1 VSLVAR
7 IAQGAEFR
15 STLANPDEWLVNS
28 LAGPGTYA
36 GKRVTI
42 KGALGL
48 APVFSAVSIISE
60 TIGSLPFKVFQD
72 VGAGDQK
79 IEARTHRA
87 WSMIHDSPCPS
98 IPAHRFWSAV
108 TAHLLLWGNAF
119 LEKRRGTSGLV
130 EELGLLDPARI
141 KVEWDGARKRFII
154 EGPPRHTFSEDDVVH
169 LTGFSLDGI
178 VGESVISR
186 CRQSF
191 GTVIAR
197 EEFEGTFYK
206 RGAVHSG
213 ILEHPESIGPKGLK
227 NLRKSWKQVYGGNQH
242 EVVILEEGM
251 KFNPTTMPLKDLE
264 FVAGQQLSRTDIA
277 IMFRLPPSFLGGSA
291 GDSLTYQTVEGN
303 AIQFAQLAI
312 APWTN
317 VIGRTLSNDPS
328 IFPLRNYSAESV
340 LEGLL
345 RGDSG
350 SRSAFYAALYG
361 INAITP
367 NEIRQKEPGLGE
379 ALPDGDK
386 TKADLEQQ
394 AAEATATAAK
404 EAAAAAPAPVVHAP
418 APASAN
424 GKPEP
429 VPAS

>member
-1 VSLVAR
+1 MSLVGR
-7 IAQGAEFR
+7 IANGAAEFR
-15 STLANPDEWLVNS
+15 STLANPDDWLVDA
-28 LAGPGTYA
+28 LGGPATHS

-60 TIGSLPFKVFQD
+60 TVGSLPFKVYEEL
-72 VGAGDQK
+72 AGDEK
-79 IEARTHRA
+79 VEARTHRA
-87 WSMIHDSPCPS
+87 WSLIHDAPNPS
-98 IPAHRFWSAV
+98 MPAHRFWSTV

-119 LEKRRGTSGLV
+119 LEKRRGASSLV
-130 EELGLLDPARI
+130 EELWLLDPSQI
-141 KVEWDGARKRFII
+141 KVEWDGARKRFIL
-154 EGPPRHTFSEDDVVH
+154 EGPPRQVWTENEVVH
-169 LTGFSLDGI
+169 LTGFSLDGV

-191 GTVIAR
+191 GTVLAR

-213 ILEHPESIGPKGLK
+213 VLEHPESIGPKGLK

-312 APWTN
+312 SPWTN

-328 IFPLRNYSAESV
+328 IFPMRTYVAECV

-350 SRSAFYAALYG
+350 SRSAFYGALYN

-379 ALPDGDK
+379 GLPNGDK
-386 TKADLEQQ
+386 TKADLEAA
-394 AAEATATAAK
+394 AAEKDAEAQKA
-404 EAAAAAPAPVVHAP
+404 AAAAAPKPAP
-418 APASAN
+418 APASPN
-424 GKPEP
+424 GKVEEP
-429 VPAS
+429 VPAP

>member
-1 VSLVAR
+1 
-7 IAQGAEFR
+7 
-15 STLANPDEWLVNS
+15 
-28 LAGPGTYA
+28 
-36 GKRVTI
+36 
-42 KGALGL
+42 
-48 APVFSAVSIISE
+48 
-60 TIGSLPFKVFQD
+60 
-72 VGAGDQK
+72 
-79 IEARTHRA
+79 
-87 WSMIHDSPCPS
+87 M
-98 IPAHRFWSAV
+98 PAHRFWSTV

-119 LEKRRGTSGLV
+119 LEKRRGASSLV
-130 EELGLLDPARI
+130 EELWLLDPSQI
-141 KVEWDGARKRFII
+141 KVEWDGARKRFIL
-154 EGPPRHTFSEDDVVH
+154 EGPPRQVWTENEVVH
-169 LTGFSLDGI
+169 LTGFSLDGV

-191 GTVIAR
+191 GTVLAR

-213 ILEHPESIGPKGLK
+213 VLEHPESIGPKGLK

-312 APWTN
+312 SPWTN

-328 IFPLRNYSAESV
+328 IFPMRTYVAECV

-350 SRSAFYAALYG
+350 SRSAFYGALYN

-379 ALPDGDK
+379 GLPNGDK
-386 TKADLEQQ
+386 TKADLEAA
-394 AAEATATAAK
+394 AAEKDAEAQKA
-404 EAAAAAPAPVVHAP
+404 AAAAAPKPAP
-418 APASAN
+418 APASPN
-424 GKPEP
+424 GKVEEP
-429 VPAS
+429 VPAP